1 MRFQHTTTQLSLLIL
16 WLLGLAGVSHAQT
29 RVDSS
34 QFQPIGYVDA
44 NRDGIND
51 RFVDANGDGIND
63 LTQQSYRHSFQFE
76 DKNQD
81 GINDIWV
88 DGDGDGVNDLLVIC
102 LKKQGIR
109 PQIEWLDHDGDGILD
124 TEAQPSFKA
133 DLRQFVVDEDG
144 DGKNDITGLKVEN
157 TNVLGFRYGR
167 IDEELNLE
175 LKKFQDK
182 NGDGMYDQLESRLAQ
197 IMKKGNRMRPHDLF
211 IDRDGDGLAD
221 DRGFGGMGKSQNRRQ
236 RGKRK

>member
-1 MRFQHTTTQLSLLIL
+1 MRFKHTTTRLSLVML
-16 WLLGLAGVSHAQT
+16 WLLGLALLSSAQT
-29 RVDSS
+29 RVDSN
-34 QFQPIGYVDA
+34 QFRPIGYADA

-81 GINDIWV
+81 GINDLWV
-88 DGDGDGVNDLLVIC
+88 DRDGDGVNDLLVFC

-109 PQIEWLDHDGDGILD
+109 PQIEWLDQDGDGIID
-124 TEAQPSFKA
+124 AEAQPTFKA
-133 DLRQFVVDEDG
+133 DLRQFVLDEDS
-144 DGKNDITGLKVEN
+144 DGKNDVTGLEMKYS
-157 TNVLGFRYGR
+157 NVMGFRYGR
-167 IDEELNLE
+167 IDEELNQE

-182 NGDGMYDQLESRLAQ
+182 NGDGMSDQLDTRLAQ
-197 IMKKGNRMRPHDLF
+197 IMKKGNGMRQHDLF